1 MTGNDVE
8 GQITQLLEI
17 PVKVDLGTDSDT
29 PAFGEVELAE
39 SEHSYY
45 ETEEK

>member
-1 MTGNDVE
+1 MTDNDVE
-8 GQITQLLEI
+8 GPITQLLEM
-17 PVKVDLGTDSDT
+17 PKVATDSDT

-39 SEHSYY
+39 NEHDY